1 MPRTRQSDPLLT
13 QTASEKFNLIDL
25 IPMYDGGES
34 LGIRRF
40 LEKINDVANLGKW
53 SNVEK
58 VTILKLKLAGIA
70 EEFFLSDPTHS
81 HLTEYNDIA
90 RVLIT
95 RFEKAV
101 PLSTRLQLFS
111 SCIQGFSES
120 VQEFAARINKL
131 GTQIFHSS
139 DTAQNTAVMNANDQ
153 LLQSRFISGLR
164 SDIRRFVLARDPIN
178 LEESITAALIEEQNV
193 KLNQIANDERS
204 GLSPSQTE
212 TSVISALT
220 NKLQE
225 INLRVE
231 RLQEASSVTVR
242 KTGGDIFRRRETV
255 FKCFYCGFQGHRQAE
270 CRKKRMEECRANY
283 QPPGETP
290 RANFLFSVTQALN
303 LPTGDMSI
311 SKNRLFAIITQPQAF
326 DFRKLNEITLTQDF
340 VIPTLDDILHEIS
353 VSNYFSA
360 LDMKSAFNQ
369 IPLHFADRH
378 KTAFST
384 SDGDKYEFNRLC
396 FGLKNSP
403 KAFQSIAH
411 EVLADLLHNGAL
423 VYIDDIILFAKT
435 IDEHFK
441 LLDKDKSVSINE
453 FPVPT
458 DQKQI
463 KSFLECCNFY
473 RRYIKN
479 FAKRALPFTNLLR
492 KDTPFE
498 WTSETQEAFDDIKK
512 AILNPPV
519 LALPD
524 PDAELQIT
532 TDASSRGIGAV
543 LEQKYPNSEVVDH
556 LSRCINN
563 ITIALPDS
571 KDLIKMQHE
580 DPVLSPI
587 IQKIDQNDVS
597 PQVSNYFINGEGLL
611 CHLSKCPSRSPRS
624 NTTRKQVCIPHC
636 LKARILEYV
645 HSEYGGHLKFL
656 KTYHRLSENFFWQN
670 MYKDTKNFV
679 RSCTVC
685 LSRKNAFKIPPAPHQ
700 PVEQSQE
707 PGETCHIDIFDPLKT
722 TPKGISYVL
731 SMIDVFTKYI
741 HIVPLPDIKSST
753 ISKAFFDN
761 YIVHRGCPHKLVVDN
776 ATYFKSSEFVEF
788 CRVMGIHKKHI
799 SSYSAHVNG
808 RVKKPNQSLANILAS
823 ISQNTNDWD
832 EQLPHTMLALNSAI
846 HEATYTSPFFLEH
859 GRDIRLSYTY
869 EKNSDTPQNKYEYV
883 EKLLPSLG
891 TVQLIDCAYY
901 SRYGDSVLLLFQ
913 VVVDMV
919 LLNLEKPPRASRCPF
934 HSGELF
940 SENFRRHFHPPRE
953 PRSRGGILDVGS
965 LGALGGIFPFA
976 PPAVATKIRNSA
988 SPFLWGLRFPPP
1000 CCFLLLLSLVGARC

>member
-1 MPRTRQSDPLLT
+1 
-13 QTASEKFNLIDL
+13 
-25 IPMYDGGES
+25 MYDGGES

-40 LEKINDVANLGKW
+40 LKKINDVANLGKW
-53 SNVEK
+53 SNAEK

-70 EEFFLSDPTHS
+70 EEFFYPTQP
-81 HLTEYNDIA
+81 T
-90 RVLIT
+90 
-95 RFEKAV
+95 
-101 PLSTRLQLFS
+101 LFS
-111 SCIQGFSES
+111 SCIQGSSES

-139 DTAQNTAVMNANDQ
+139 NTAQNTAVRNANDQ

-164 SDIRRFVLARDPIN
+164 NDIRRFVLARDPNN
-178 LEESITAALIEEQNV
+178 LEESINAALIEEQNV
-193 KLNQIANDERS
+193 KLNQIANDERT
-204 GLSPSQTE
+204 GLSPLQTE

-220 NKLQE
+220 NKLEE

-231 RLQEASSVTVR
+231 RLQEASSVTAR
-242 KTGGDIFRRRETV
+242 KT
-255 FKCFYCGFQGHRQAE
+255 
-270 CRKKRMEECRANY
+270 
-283 QPPGETP
+283 
-290 RANFLFSVTQALN
+290 
-303 LPTGDMSI
+303 
-311 SKNRLFAIITQPQAF
+311 

-353 VSNYFSA
+353 GSNYFSA

-384 SDGDKYEFNRLC
+384 PDGDKYEFNRLC

-403 KAFQSIAH
+403 KAFQSIAQ
-411 EVLADLLHNGAL
+411 EVLGDLLHNGAL
-423 VYIDDIILFAKT
+423 VYIDDIILFTKT
-435 IDEHFK
+435 IDEHFE
-441 LLDKDKSVSINE
+441 LLG
-453 FPVPT
+453 
-458 DQKQI
+458 
-463 KSFLECCNFY
+463 FLSN
-473 RRYIKN
+473 KN
-479 FAKRALPFTNLLR
+479 PSSKILR
-492 KDTPFE
+492 WK
-498 WTSETQEAFDDIKK
+498 
-512 AILNPPV
+512 
-519 LALPD
+519 LALEEFNYD
-524 PDAELQIT
+524 IHYI
-532 TDASSRGIGAV
+532 RGS
-543 LEQKYPNSEVVDH
+543 LNSVADH

-563 ITIALPDS
+563 ITIALPES

-611 CHLSKCPSRSPRS
+611 CHLSKRPSRSPRS

-636 LKARILEYV
+636 PKARILESI
-645 HSEYGGHLKFL
+645 HSEYGGHLKFF

-707 PGETCHIDIFDPLKT
+707 PGETCHIDIFGPLKT
-722 TPKGISYVL
+722 TPKGNSYVL
-731 SMIDVFTKYI
+731 SMIDAFTKYI

-788 CRVMGIHKKHI
+788 CRVMGIHKRHI

-808 RVKKPNQSLANILAS
+808 RVEKPNQSLANILAS

-883 EKLLPSLG
+883 EKLLPSLELIFNKVLKNLKEQEASHVDLSTRATKQHHYDYKIG
-891 TVQLIDCAYY
+891 SLCFIKTPNIKSNLSPKLRPKFEGPYRVIERFSNVNYRVQHVEQLRKRFNTHVNRMIPFIKRFSYLHLNNLDDLQNQT
-901 SRYGDSVLLLFQ
+901 RRRLRVLFQ
-913 VVVDMV
+913 V
-919 LLNLEKPPRASRCPF
+919 
-934 HSGELF
+934 H
-940 SENFRRHFHPPRE
+940 
-953 PRSRGGILDVGS
+953 GI
-965 LGALGGIFPFA
+965 I
-976 PPAVATKIRNSA
+976 
-988 SPFLWGLRFPPP
+988 
-1000 CCFLLLLSLVGARC
+1000 